1 MYGFVSGHAAN
12 AFGLASF
19 SAPLLGKKWYT
30 WSIFIW
36 AALVSYSRIYLGVHY
51 PGDVIGG
58 ALLGLLAGTG
68 LALAVSR
75 NRKTHSIMELI
86 KSVWVWLSS
95 IIFITLALP
104 VAFILW
110 LISIPFDKRRL
121 MNNRW
126 MVIQG
131 IVLTKMSPFWKVVV
145 DGREKID
152 QNQAYVIVPNHQS
165 MLDIV
170 FFNMLHHRL
179 RWVSKIEVFKIPI
192 VGWEMRMVKYIELVR
207 GNKASVVKMMES
219 CVESLQEG
227 ISVVIFPEGTRSL
240 TGEIGKFKPGA
251 FQIAVK
257 TDKPLLP
264 VLIDGTGD
272 ILPKKGFLFGSRIV
286 VRIRVLD
293 PIFPGNFKTGDPDE
307 LAAMVQAQMVSAMEQ
322 LRSEPVKVK

>member
-1 MYGFVSGHAAN
+1 
-12 AFGLASF
+12 
-19 SAPLLGKKWYT
+19 
-30 WSIFIW
+30 
-36 AALVSYSRIYLGVHY
+36 
-51 PGDVIGG
+51 
-58 ALLGLLAGTG
+58 
-68 LALAVSR
+68 
-75 NRKTHSIMELI
+75 MELI
-86 KSVWVWLSS
+86 KSVWTWLSS

-104 VAFILW
+104 VALLLW
-110 LISIPFDKRRL
+110 LIAIPFDRRRL

-207 GNKASVVKMMES
+207 GNKASVVKMMEK
-219 CVESLQEG
+219 CVESLHEG

-240 TGEIGKFKPGA
+240 TGAIGKFKPGA

-272 ILPKKGFLFGSRIV
+272 ILPKKGFIFGNRSV

-307 LAAMVQAQMVSAMEQ
+307 LAAMVHTQMVSALEQ

>member
-1 MYGFVSGHAAN
+1 
-12 AFGLASF
+12 
-19 SAPLLGKKWYT
+19 
-30 WSIFIW
+30 
-36 AALVSYSRIYLGVHY
+36 
-51 PGDVIGG
+51 
-58 ALLGLLAGTG
+58 
-68 LALAVSR
+68 
-75 NRKTHSIMELI
+75 MELI
-86 KSVWVWLSS
+86 KSAWVWLSS

-179 RWVSKIEVFKIPI
+179 RWVSKIEVFKLPI

-219 CVESLQEG
+219 CVNSLQEG

-240 TGEIGKFKPGA
+240 TGTIGKFKAGA

-272 ILPKKGFLFGSRIV
+272 ILPKKGFLFGSRSV

-307 LAAMVQAQMVSAMEQ
+307 LAAMVQAKMVSAMEQ

>member
-1 MYGFVSGHAAN
+1 
-12 AFGLASF
+12 
-19 SAPLLGKKWYT
+19 
-30 WSIFIW
+30 
-36 AALVSYSRIYLGVHY
+36 
-51 PGDVIGG
+51 
-58 ALLGLLAGTG
+58 
-68 LALAVSR
+68 
-75 NRKTHSIMELI
+75 
-86 KSVWVWLSS
+86 
-95 IIFITLALP
+95 
-104 VAFILW
+104 
-110 LISIPFDKRRL
+110 

-131 IVLTKMSPFWKVVV
+131 IVLTKMSPFWRVVV

-207 GNKASVVKMMES
+207 GNKSSVMRMMEK
-219 CVESLQEG
+219 CVESLQDG
-227 ISVVIFPEGTRSL
+227 ISIVIFPEGTRSL
-240 TGEIGKFKPGA
+240 TGAIGKFKAGA

-272 ILPKKGFLFGSRIV
+272 ILPKKGFIFGNRSV

-307 LAAMVQAQMVSAMEQ
+307 LAAMVQTQMVNAMEQ
-322 LRSEPVKVK
+322 LEVSR